1 LIPDISVFSGVLR
14 LQSPATQTPVRQDQ
28 NRSPAALEGRH
39 PFMKDTELRALLEGA
54 TTIAVVG
61 ASTDPAK
68 AASKVAAGLINAG
81 YTVVPVHPTA
91 TEILGQPAYPTLAD
105 VPGPIDIV
113 DVFRPSAETPAI
125 AEQAAAINAGALWL
139 QLGITSPDARQIAHE
154 AGMTYLEDNC
164 LGTTAQR
171 LDTRPQPQTEVH
183 KRSPA

>member
-1 LIPDISVFSGVLR
+1 
-14 LQSPATQTPVRQDQ
+14 
-28 NRSPAALEGRH
+28 
-39 PFMKDTELRALLEGA
+39 MKDTELRALLEGA

-68 AASKVAAGLINAG
+68 AASKVAAGLIGAG

-91 TEILGQPAYPTLAD
+91 TEILGQPVYPTLAD

-139 QLGITSPDARQIAHE
+139 QLGITSPDARQIAHQ

-171 LDTRPQPQTEVH
+171 LDTHPQPQTEVH
-183 KRSPA
+183 QRSPA